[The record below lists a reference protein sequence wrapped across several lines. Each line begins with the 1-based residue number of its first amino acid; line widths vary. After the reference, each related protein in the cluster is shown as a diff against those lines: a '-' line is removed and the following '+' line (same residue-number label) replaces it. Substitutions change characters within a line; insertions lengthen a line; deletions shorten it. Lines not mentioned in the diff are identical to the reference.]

1 MASNVRQKCFYMERV
16 VGIEPTTKPWQ
27 GLVLP
32 LAPYPHIGALRIHAY
47 RITPQTLLQSLRDCF
62 LLISTK
68 TILLCILVCYQHRRL
83 KSGIRLGAVCYSTLS
98 IPLTFRA
105 IHSR

>member
-1 MASNVRQKCFYMERV
+1 
-16 VGIEPTTKPWQ
+16 
-27 GLVLP
+27 
-32 LAPYPHIGALRIHAY
+32 
-47 RITPQTLLQSLRDCF
+47 LRDCF